1 MGVGERAICLSL
13 FVCLALAV
21 FTTVSLIYLTCIIYL
36 PLQATAAIPITVSLS
51 LGRQGVQNIFRGQSL
66 LREPQANFASYVLH
80 SMLNSMPG

>member
-36 PLQATAAIPITVSLS
+36 PLQATAAIQNTVRPLE
-51 LGRQGVQNIFRGQSL
+51 RQGVQNIFR
-66 LREPQANFASYVLH
+66 
-80 SMLNSMPG
+80 